1 MLTAGGTLMSKKK
14 IVATIEARMTSSRLP
29 GKVLKPLAGKP
40 ALERVIERLK
50 KSRHIHQIVVATTV
64 NDTDLPIVDLCREL
78 GVSVFRGS
86 ENDVLSRVLDAAK
99 SAEADLIVEITGDC
113 PLIDPAIVDQ
123 CIELF
128 QSGNFDYVSNV
139 MERTFPAGLAT
150 QVFPYSVLADVSSKT
165 TDIEDREH
173 VSLYI
178 YTHPETY
185 RLNNLAAPAEL
196 KHPEIILTLDTP
208 EDYTVLST
216 IYDNVYPKNP
226 NFTTQDVLDYLK
238 KNPDL
243 AKLNERIKRTVIKKL
258 HA

>member
-1 MLTAGGTLMSKKK
+1 MNKKPK
-14 IVATIEARMTSSRLP
+14 IVSTIEARMTSSRLP

-50 KSRHIHQIVVATTV
+50 RSKHIDQIVVATTV
-64 NDTDLPIVDLCREL
+64 NDTDQPIVDLCNQL
-78 GVSVFRGS
+78 GISVYRGS

-99 SAEADLIVEITGDC
+99 SAQTDVIVEITGDC
-113 PLIDPAIVDQ
+113 PLIDPQIVDQ

-128 QSGNFDYVSNV
+128 QAGSYDYVSTV
-139 MERTFPAGLAT
+139 MERTFPVGLAV
-150 QVFPYSVLADVSSKT
+150 QVFPYSVLEEVSKKT
-165 TDIEDREH
+165 TDMEDREH

-178 YTHPETY
+178 YTHPQEY
-185 RLNNLAAPAEL
+185 RLKNMAAPEAL

-208 EDYTVLST
+208 EDYTVLSM
-216 IYDNVYPKNP
+216 IYDQVYPKNP

-238 KNPDL
+238 KNPEL